1 MEVCLS
7 GYLSV
12 DANVQA
18 KYKYNAWKEI
28 SHISAQKAQGRYIE
42 HVSGLLEKYGSKEC

>member
-1 MEVCLS
+1 MLTGCDL
-7 GYLSV
+7 
-12 DANVQA
+12 QA

-42 HVSGLLEKYGSKEC
+42 LVNALVEKYGTKTA